1 MHNPN
6 KNICIAG
13 IGNTLRSDDSVGI
26 YICNWL
32 KKHEAPATILT
43 THQLD
48 ITMAETLSLF
58 DVVIFID
65 AAVNESSWSFTLLEN
80 DPGQLSSSLHGI
92 SAAML
97 AALTKQ
103 LFTTGTQF
111 YVCAVGATHFEM
123 GSHLSEKTK
132 QHALEA
138 AALLLKWIKANR

>member
-65 AAVNESSWSFTLLEN
+65 AAVNESSWSFTLW
-80 DPGQLSSSLHGI
+80 
-92 SAAML
+92 
-97 AALTKQ
+97 
-103 LFTTGTQF
+103 
-111 YVCAVGATHFEM
+111 
-123 GSHLSEKTK
+123 KTIR
-132 QHALEA
+132 ANY
-138 AALLLKWIKANR
+138 LLLYMVLVQQCWQHLLNNYLLPALNFMYAL